1 MQVII
6 RNHNIHDIKKIL
18 LLDFTR
24 LYDRC
29 PYKISLEMKK
39 KKSTVEVHSIRIII
53 ESTFWGGGTITCK
66 CDVFTSVLLLA
77 LFILTLCI

>member
-29 PYKISLEMKK
+29 RYKISLEMKK

-53 ESTFWGGGTITCK
+53 ESTFWGGGNHHM
-66 CDVFTSVLLLA
+66 
-77 LFILTLCI
+77 